1 MGWASGFRAG
11 SEVAGEAIDT
21 YNAAKE
27 RGRLRAINQAQPTEI
42 PNAYTSQDA
51 EQLRALANARDA
63 EGKPYYNLE
72 AGTDGSYGLKTNFAY
87 QGQDGQTVQPGGVA
101 TTFMPRTSAM
111 EFMGTRYAAEDL
123 TPDRVAGLRSRAMAD
138 VVAERDPV
146 RGLAM
151 QQAIK
156 SGERDDRRF
165 SWEEQ
170 DRPLKQRAAEL
181 QVSGAER
188 TERQGVR
195 GEGAQSIM
203 DEAAKTP
210 DDQIADLFPQLNTRA
225 MAGLPIFDAGEV
237 IGRDGKSTG
246 YRTLRIAG
254 PEGKDKFVQLN
265 PAQQRQLYTAY
276 MLGQKGFGAES
287 LQMMSTVSKDIAE
300 TVKNYNGMMATSV
313 TTGNRVQSDI
323 NADARG
329 REQLGIQR
337 ENLRLRQEEIGNRRA
352 AGSMENEINGV
363 LEGYQAALAAGPDGK
378 QAAAIYARE
387 YDQLRAVAAQRGLK
401 APPALSALTAA
412 QKDGPAARPVKV
424 EAEGDVYRMQDGRI
438 MRATGLGGFV
448 DAQRGIMPNE
458 IGSVLAQSGVPQE
471 LIPMVQL
478 SNDGTAVMFRGM
490 EFDPRDPRD
499 MKELVNYARRQGA
512 NDIAVEEANRSDASP
527 RRDTG
532 FGPKITY
539 APKEGAPSIYDSPE
553 EWKRYRG
560 LQ

>member
-27 RGRLRAINQAQPTEI
+27 RGRLQAINQAQPTEI

-101 TTFMPRTSAM
+101 TTFTPRASTM

-123 TPDRVAGLRSRAMAD
+123 IPERVAGLRARAMAD
-138 VVAERDPV
+138 VVSERDPV

-170 DRPLKQRAAEL
+170 DRPLKQRGLEQ
-181 QVSGAER
+181 QVRTGDIQLGQAER
-188 TERQGVR
+188 GLKVQELTDEVAKMPIEALKAYAAKLNTNESNLPFLMV
-195 GEGAQSIM
+195 GEGKGGYKFLTIDPKTGRPMGKEFTLNDAQ
-203 DEAAKTP
+203 
-210 DDQIADLFPQLNTRA
+210 
-225 MAGLPIFDAGEV
+225 
-237 IGRDGKSTG
+237 
-246 YRTLRIAG
+246 LRELA
-254 PEGKDKFVQLN
+254 
-265 PAQQRQLYTAY
+265 TASV
-276 MLGQKGFGAES
+276 LGMSGFGQES
-287 LQMMSTVSKDIAE
+287 MAKLTSVNKDIADIVSKMNSTTAQVVE
-300 TVKNYNGMMATSV
+300 SQNNATY
-313 TTGNRVQSDI
+313 RA
-323 NADARG
+323 NADSRG
-329 REQLGIQR
+329 ERQLGLQAQG
-337 ENLRLRQEEIGNRRA
+337 LQLRQQEINRRNQV
-352 AGSMENEINGV
+352 GSMENEINGV

-387 YDQLRAVAAQRGLK
+387 YDQLRAIAAQRGLK
-401 APPALSALTAA
+401 VPPALSALTAA

-424 EAEGDVYRMQDGRI
+424 EAEGEVYRMPDGRV

-458 IGSVLAQSGVPQE
+458 VGSVLAQSGVPQE

-539 APKEGAPSIYDSPE
+539 APKEGAPSIYADPE
-553 EWKRYRG
+553 EWMRYRG
-560 LQ
+560 LQQGR